1 MSNVNNQLS
10 FIPKKEMTD
19 TKGYRLYIDGASRN
33 NPGPAGAGIVLKQNE
48 KKLLEKGYFLGNK
61 TNNQAEYL
69 ALVLGL
75 IIWKTLH
82 KSDHLTIFSDSELL
96 IKQINGNYRVKN
108 PELQLLFHVAYLL
121 TKDLDVQFKHIVR
134 TENKDADKLANRGI
148 DTKKNIPEAYRKV
161 LDEYRIKI

>member
-10 FIPKKEMTD
+10 FIPKEETPSE
-19 TKGYRLYIDGASRN
+19 GYVLNIDGAARN

-48 KKLLEKGYFLGNK
+48 TKLLEKGYFIGNK

-69 ALVLGL
+69 ALIIGL
-75 IIWKTLH
+75 ITWKTLN
-82 KSDHLTIFSDSELL
+82 KKDPPTILSDSELL

-108 PELQLLFHVAYLL
+108 PDLQQLFHVAYLL
-121 TKDLDVQFKHIVR
+121 TKGLKVQFKHIVR
-134 TENKDADKLANRGI
+134 TENKDADRLANRGI
-148 DTKKNIPEAYRKV
+148 DTKKALPETYRKV